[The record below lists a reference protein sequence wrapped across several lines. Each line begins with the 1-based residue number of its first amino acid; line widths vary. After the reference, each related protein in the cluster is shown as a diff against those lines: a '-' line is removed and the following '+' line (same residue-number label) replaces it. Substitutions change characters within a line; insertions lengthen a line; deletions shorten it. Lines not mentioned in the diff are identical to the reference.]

1 MMGLQPD
8 ERCQATPGRPL
19 VLATSAK
26 CSEPVLLRAREVI
39 AAPTLHQAGGSANKV
54 LAVFKLVEIDGNF
67 VELQ

>member
-1 MMGLQPD
+1 MMGLRPE

>member
-1 MMGLQPD
+1 MGLQPD

>member
-1 MMGLQPD
+1 MGLRPE

-26 CSEPVLLRAREVI
+26 CSEPVLLRARETI
-39 AAPTLHQAGGSANKV
+39 AAPILLQGGGSANKV
-54 LAVFKLVEIDGNF
+54 LAVFKIIEMGGNF